1 MLSTH
6 GVTAKAGAQ
15 LVKERGERAGEE
27 GSLKPALRPR
37 MSSPAHVHTHW
48 CTRTHFLPYVSFSLS
63 HLPVL
68 FLSLSALTL
77 PLSSS
82 LFPFFFFYLISSF
95 ISLGLFQSLL
105 SLSPCLLSP
114 FPFPPSALLP
124 APSFIGK
131 DS

>member
-37 MSSPAHVHTHW
+37 MSSPAHAHTHW

-82 LFPFFFFYLISSF
+82 LFPFLSLISSF

-114 FPFPPSALLP
+114 FPFLPSTLLP